1 MRTLLSIIKDR
12 SATEE
17 DASAIVALFTRPGSK
32 WATKRLDRLRNPYL
46 LIELGPN
53 DLFAHVTFDGTW
65 HAPSN
70 PDIALRVRRL
80 LIDNA

>member
-1 MRTLLSIIKDR
+1 MKTLLTIIKDR
-12 SATEE
+12 SATEQ

-32 WATKRLDRLRNPYL
+32 WAAKRLERLRNPYL
-46 LIELGPN
+46 LIELGLN

-70 PDIALRVRRL
+70 PDIAARVRRL
-80 LIDNA
+80 LIESA